1 MAEEQTALADFFS
14 SRRAECSGKEIMMNN
29 NISRFTVGGLSAL
42 LLTCVIAGT
51 AYAGNAVK
59 KNKLID
65 EQTAEDF
72 AILDAGVQEEE
83 VTGMT
88 SELENDKG
96 KYVYDIK
103 FYVENTEYEYTIRA
117 EDGVVLEKEVEQKT
131 AAGTA
136 DRKETADRDDQQNTA
151 TEAGKSANGEKDVNT
166 AEITAQKNDQK
177 VSQKDDQKAEEVKN
191 SAGTQN
197 TESAQKSG
205 TATYI
210 SVDQAKQTAL
220 DHAGFTAD
228 QVRFSSAKLDN
239 DNNEKP
245 EYEIEFYVGKMEY
258 DYDIDAVTGEILDF
272 SKEYDDD

>member
-1 MAEEQTALADFFS
+1 
-14 SRRAECSGKEIMMNN
+14 MNN

-136 DRKETADRDDQQNTA
+136 DRKETADQNDQQKASEET
-151 TEAGKSANGEKDVNT
+151 GKSAAGETDVDT
-166 AEITAQKNDQK
+166 AEKTAQEDAR
-177 VSQKDDQKAEEVKN
+177 KDNQETQEVKKPVG
-191 SAGTQN
+191 SQN
-197 TESAQKSG
+197 TESAQQSG

-245 EYEIEFYVGKMEY
+245 EYEIEFYVDKMEY
-258 DYDIDAVTGEILDF
+258 DYDIDAVTGEILEF

>member
-1 MAEEQTALADFFS
+1 
-14 SRRAECSGKEIMMNN
+14 MNN

-59 KNKLID
+59 KNNLID

-131 AAGTA
+131 VAGTA

-151 TEAGKSANGEKDVNT
+151 TDAGKSANSEKDVNT

>member
-1 MAEEQTALADFFS
+1 
-14 SRRAECSGKEIMMNN
+14 MNK

-42 LLTCVIAGT
+42 LLICVIAGT

-59 KNKLID
+59 KNNLID

-88 SELENDKG
+88 SELETDKG

-103 FYVENTEYEYTIRA
+103 FYVGNTEYEYTIRA

-136 DRKETADRDDQQNTA
+136 GRNQAADQNDQQKA
-151 TEAGKSANGEKDVNT
+151 SEEAGKSAAGKTDVDT
-166 AEITAQKNDQK
+166 AEKTAQEDAR
-177 VSQKDDQKAEEVKN
+177 KDNQETQEVKN
-191 SAGTQN
+191 PVGSQN